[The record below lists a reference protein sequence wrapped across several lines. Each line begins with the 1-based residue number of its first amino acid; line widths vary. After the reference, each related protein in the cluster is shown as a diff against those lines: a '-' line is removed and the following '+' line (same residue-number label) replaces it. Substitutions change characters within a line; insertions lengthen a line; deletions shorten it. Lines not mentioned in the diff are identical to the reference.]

1 MGHSQKYFFHEN
13 SILSKTLKF
22 SASKITQYIP
32 FLSLSPISVEGR
44 GDAIILDVIYETKEE
59 EDSEIEVKREEGNG
73 LKKELIEKKKELAA
87 LEFQQSLIERQK
99 NILNEF
105 ASHVTGG
112 GWDKKV
118 SYCVVTISCTCT
130 FKIPLVIIF
139 NIYYYF

>member
-1 MGHSQKYFFHEN
+1 M
-13 SILSKTLKF
+13 
-22 SASKITQYIP
+22 
-32 FLSLSPISVEGR
+32 
-44 GDAIILDVIYETKEE
+44 DVIYETKEE
-59 EDSEIEVKREEGNG
+59 DDSEIEVKREEGNG
-73 LKKELIEKKKELAA
+73 LKEELVDKKKELAA

-99 NILNEF
+99 KILNEF

-118 SYCVVTISCTCT
+118 SYCVLTIPNVKQKLDFSFLISCTCT

>member
-1 MGHSQKYFFHEN
+1 MPF
-13 SILSKTLKF
+13 
-22 SASKITQYIP
+22 

-59 EDSEIEVKREEGNG
+59 DDSEIEVKREEGNG
-73 LKKELIEKKKELAA
+73 LKEELVEKKKELAA

-118 SYCVVTISCTCT
+118 SYCVV
-130 FKIPLVIIF
+130 IIQKCKAKVKF
-139 NIYYYF
+139 LFF